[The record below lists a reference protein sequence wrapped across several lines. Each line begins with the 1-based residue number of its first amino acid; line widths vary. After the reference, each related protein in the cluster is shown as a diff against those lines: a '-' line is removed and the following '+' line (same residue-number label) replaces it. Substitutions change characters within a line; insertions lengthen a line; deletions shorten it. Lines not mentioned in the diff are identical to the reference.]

1 MVRCHAAHRAPNP
14 PLTEPASLPNA
25 GTVEYAAQ
33 PALRALL
40 ILSGA
45 VAAADPQLARLD
57 DSALQQ
63 LSTSLALL
71 ARPDAAASAA

>member
-1 MVRCHAAHRAPNP
+1 MVRCHAARRAPAP
-14 PLTEPASLPNA
+14 PLAEPARLPSA
-25 GTVEYAAQ
+25 AEYAAQ

-40 ILSGA
+40 VLSGA

-63 LSTSLALL
+63 LGASLALL